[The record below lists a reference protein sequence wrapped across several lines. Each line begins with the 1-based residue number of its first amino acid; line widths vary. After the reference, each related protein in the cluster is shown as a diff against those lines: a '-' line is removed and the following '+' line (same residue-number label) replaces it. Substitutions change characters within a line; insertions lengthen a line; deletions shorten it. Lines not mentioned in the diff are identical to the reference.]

1 MINTLMQFNF
11 LDIVIVLIALRIC
24 YIAFQMGLAVE
35 FFKLMGIIFGVYVA
49 LHYYTSL
56 SDMIGRLVMPKE
68 MPLEFL
74 DFIVFLM
81 LATGGYLGFV
91 VLRSLFYRFIK
102 LEAVPKLNQFG
113 GLILGIIRVFFT
125 VGLLTYTLMISS
137 VKYLNDAVKYSY
149 LGSKS
154 VTISTDAYGWLWN
167 NVVSKF
173 SGNEKFNPTVH
184 EVLKSNKAK

>member
-1 MINTLMQFNF
+1 MINMIMQFNF
-11 LDIVIVLIALRIC
+11 LDIVIILITLRIC
-24 YIAFQMGLAVE
+24 YIAFQTGVAVE
-35 FFKLMGIIFGVYVA
+35 FFKLMGIIFGAYVA
-49 LHYYTSL
+49 LHYYTSF

-91 VLRSLFYRFIK
+91 VLRSIFYRFIK

-113 GLILGIIRVFFT
+113 GLILGAIRVFFT

-173 SGNEKFNPTVH
+173 AGNEKFNPTVN